1 MLNRV
6 SACIRVCLGGTEVRC
21 SCSLRLGC
29 RAAKL
34 LHFDDGRYPSVQPPD
49 FLTKYVFCTPR
60 MPDLTVALVFIYLF
74 KPRQYRN
81 GRMPTA
87 RQVLQFD
94 LTLAR
99 LQMFLDTLS
108 HILVLVFP
116 ADSEPLFV
124 LATAL
129 SSMGAGSIPA
139 VHSTVLG
146 YTRYRNA
153 QAQVPETA
161 REDVGVLFGALA
173 TLGAVGQSVLGP
185 LFFGILYS
193 HTVGVFPKSIFVS
206 SAVCAGLGWGV
217 MCICVRP
224 RKRVILH
231 GPRKSLI
238 DSRRRIRGRGRSALT
253 KGIGF
258 VSEVESLGER
268 QGMLV

>member
-1 MLNRV
+1 M
-6 SACIRVCLGGTEVRC
+6 
-21 SCSLRLGC
+21 GC
-29 RAAKL
+29 RAAEL
-34 LHFDDGRYPSVQPPD
+34 LHFDDGGYPSVQPPD
-49 FLTKYVFCTPR
+49 FLARCVLRTPY
-60 MPDLTVALVFIYLF
+60 MLDLTIAPVFIYLF
-74 KPRQYRN
+74 KPRQHRN
-81 GRMPTA
+81 GRAPTA

-129 SSMGAGSIPA
+129 TSMGAGSIPA

-146 YTRYRNA
+146 YTRYRNV

-173 TLGAVGQSVLGP
+173 TITAVGQSILGP
-185 LFFGILYS
+185 ILFGIVYS
-193 HTVGVFPKSIFVS
+193 QTVEVFPKSIFVT
-206 SAVCAGLGWGV
+206 SAVCAGLGWAV
-217 MCICVRP
+217 LSVCVRP

-231 GPRKSLI
+231 GPRKSLG
-238 DSRRRIRGRGRSALT
+238 DGRRRIRGRGRSALT
-253 KGIGF
+253 KGIG
-258 VSEVESLGER
+258 SEAESLGER
-268 QGMLV
+268 QTMLV

>member
-1 MLNRV
+1 ML
-6 SACIRVCLGGTEVRC
+6 
-21 SCSLRLGC
+21 
-29 RAAKL
+29 
-34 LHFDDGRYPSVQPPD
+34 
-49 FLTKYVFCTPR
+49 
-60 MPDLTVALVFIYLF
+60 DLTVAPVFIYMF
-74 KPRQYRN
+74 KPRQHRN
-81 GRMPTA
+81 GRAPTA

-99 LQMFLDTLS
+99 LQIFLDTLS

-129 SSMGAGSIPA
+129 TSMGAGSIPA

-146 YTRYRNA
+146 YTRYRNI

-173 TLGAVGQSVLGP
+173 TLGVVGQGILGP
-185 LFFGILYS
+185 ILFGILYS
-193 HTVGVFPKSIFVS
+193 LTVEVFPKSIFVA

-217 MCICVRP
+217 MCVCVRP

-231 GPRKSLI
+231 GPRKSLG
-238 DSRRRIRGRGRSALT
+238 DSRRRIRTRGRSAMT

-258 VSEVESLGER
+258 GSEVESLGER
-268 QGMLV
+268 QTMFV